1 MNIIGISAYYHDAAA
16 CLLRDG
22 RLLAAAQ
29 EERFTRRKHDAGF
42 PRHALRYCLAEGG
55 LGPGDVDAVVFYDK
69 PLTKFVR
76 ILKTAFAVAPRG
88 LETFVTAMP
97 GWLRRKL
104 WIGAEVEQELRRA
117 GAGLPGR
124 ILFSEHHE
132 AHAASAFFASPFDR
146 AAILTLDGVGEWA
159 TTSLGAGRG
168 NRLRILEEIHFP
180 HSLGLLYSAF
190 TYFCGF
196 RVNSGEYKLMGLA
209 PYGEPRFERQIRE
222 HLIDLREDGSYRL
235 NLDYFDYLGGL
246 RMTNARFAD
255 LFGGEARGAESPL
268 TRRECDLARSIQA
281 VTEDAVLRLGRHAH
295 RATGEKRLCLAG
307 GVALNCVA
315 NGRLLREGPFS
326 DLWIQ
331 PAAGDAGGAVG
342 AALYAWHMLE
352 NGSRQPDRDGDAAAD
367 LMQGGYLGPAFD
379 DAGITAWLDH
389 HRYPYVSLPDGELER
404 EVARRIAAQ
413 QVVGLL
419 QGRMEFGPR
428 ALGNRSI
435 VGDARSPR
443 MQSVLNL
450 KIKYRESFRPF
461 APSVLAEATSAWF
474 DLAEASPY
482 MLLTAPVVRT
492 HWSEAARAGAHM
504 GGAAA
509 WPQGSEPG
517 SENDDIIAIVNQ
529 VRSTIP
535 AVTHVD
541 QSARLQTVHATTN
554 PRYHRIIAEFAA
566 LTGCPV
572 IINTSFNVRGE
583 PIVCTPA
590 DAYRCFMRTQMDTLV
605 LGNQVLGKSEQPA
618 WSETGD
624 WRRELP
630 LD

>member
-1 MNIIGISAYYHDAAA
+1 MNIIGLSAYYHDSAA

-22 RLLAAAQ
+22 RLVAAAH

-42 PRHALRYCLAEGG
+42 PRQALRYCLAEGG
-55 LGPGDVDAVVFYDK
+55 LAAGDVDQVVFYDK

-88 LETFVTAMP
+88 LETFVQAMP
-97 GWLRRKL
+97 AWLRRKL
-104 WIGAEVEQELRRA
+104 WIPAEIEQELQRA
-117 GAGLPGR
+117 GAGRPGR
-124 ILFSEHHE
+124 ILFTEHHE
-132 AHAASAFFASPFDR
+132 AHAASAFFASPFDS

-159 TTSLGAGRG
+159 TTSLGIGRD

-209 PYGEPRFERQIRE
+209 PYGEPRFEHLIRE
-222 HLIDLREDGSYRL
+222 HLIDLRDDGSYRL
-235 NLDYFDYLGGL
+235 NLEYFDYVGGL
-246 RMTNARFAD
+246 RMTNQRFAD
-255 LFGGEARGAESPL
+255 LFGGPPRDAEAPL

-281 VTEDAVLRLGRHAH
+281 VTEDAVLRLGLHAH
-295 RATGEKRLCLAG
+295 RATGESRLCLAG

-315 NGRLLREGPFS
+315 NGRLLREGPFA

-331 PAAGDAGGAVG
+331 PASGDAGGAVG

-352 NGSRQPDRDGDAAAD
+352 GGARRYEASADGSYD
-367 LMQGGYLGPAFD
+367 LMQGGYLGPAFS
-379 DAGITAWLDH
+379 DADIAAWLDH
-389 HRYPYVSLPDGELER
+389 HGYPYRTLDNGELER
-404 EVARRIAAQ
+404 EVARRIADQ
-413 QVVGLL
+413 EVVGLL

-435 VGDARSPR
+435 VGDARSPK

-461 APSVLAEATSAWF
+461 APSVLGEKVGAWF
-474 DLAEASPY
+474 DLDRPSPY
-482 MLLTAPVVRT
+482 MLLTAPVARA
-492 HWSEAARAGAHM
+492 HWTDEARAGAHR
-504 GGAAA
+504 GGSAA
-509 WPQGSEPG
+509 WPEGPGSGSED
-517 SENDDIIAIVNQ
+517 DDIITIVNQ
-529 VRSTIP
+529 VRSVVP
-535 AVTHVD
+535 AITHVD
-541 QSARLQTVHATTN
+541 QSARLQTVHASTN
-554 PRYHRIIAEFAA
+554 PRYHRIIAEFER

-590 DAYRCFMRTQMDTLV
+590 DAYLCFMRTEMDTLV
-605 LGNQVLGKSEQPA
+605 LGNHVLTKSEQPP
-618 WSETGD
+618 WSEDGD
-624 WRRELP
+624 WRQEMP

>member
-1 MNIIGISAYYHDAAA
+1 VNIVGLSAYYHDSAA
-16 CLLRDG
+16 CLVRDG
-22 RLLAAAQ
+22 RLVAAAQ
-29 EERFTRRKHDAGF
+29 EERFTRRKHDAAF
-42 PRHALRYCLAEGG
+42 PRHALRYCLAAGG
-55 LGPGDVDAVVFYDK
+55 VGAGGVDVVVFYDK

-76 ILKTAFAVAPRG
+76 ILKTAFAAAPRG
-88 LETFVTAMP
+88 LPTFVQAMP
-97 GWLRRKL
+97 AWLRRKL
-104 WIGAEVEQELRRA
+104 WIPAEIEDELRRA
-117 GAGLPGR
+117 GVGRPGR
-124 ILFSEHHE
+124 VHFTEHHE

-146 AAILTLDGVGEWA
+146 AAILSLDGVGEWA
-159 TTSLGAGRG
+159 TTSLGAGRD
-168 NRLRILEEIHFP
+168 NRLRVLEEIHFP

-209 PYGEPRFERQIRE
+209 PYGEPRYEQRIRE

-235 NLDYFDYLGGL
+235 NLAYFDFIGGL
-246 RMTNARFAD
+246 RMTNQRFAD
-255 LFGGEARGAESPL
+255 LFDGPPRAAEGPL

-281 VTEDAVLRLGRHAH
+281 VTEDAVLRLSRHAH
-295 RATGEKRLCLAG
+295 RATGETRLCLAG

-315 NGRLLREGPFS
+315 NGRLLREGPFH

-342 AALYAWHMLE
+342 AALYVWHMLE
-352 NGSRQPDRDGDAAAD
+352 HGERHAGGAD
-367 LMQGGYLGPAFD
+367 LMQGAYLGPAFS
-379 DAGITAWLDH
+379 DADIAAWLDH
-389 HRYPYVSLPDGELER
+389 HAYPYRTLADGELER
-404 EVARRIAAQ
+404 DVARRLAGQEVI
-413 QVVGLL
+413 GLL

-435 VGDARSPR
+435 VGDARSPK

-450 KIKYRESFRPF
+450 KIKHRESFRPF
-461 APSVLAEATSAWF
+461 APSVLAERCDEWF
-474 DLAEASPY
+474 DLDVASPY
-482 MLLTAPVVRT
+482 MLLTAPVRRE
-492 HWSEAARAGAHM
+492 HWRESAPAGARAD
-504 GGAAA
+504 GAAA
-509 WPQGSEPG
+509 RPQGSHG
-517 SENDDIIAIVNQ
+517 SERGGGESDDIIAIVNQ
-529 VRSTIP
+529 VRSTVP

-541 QSARLQTVHATTN
+541 HSARLQTVHRDTN

-590 DAYRCFMRTQMDTLV
+590 DAYRCFMRTEMDTLV
-605 LGNQVLGKSEQPA
+605 LGNHVLSKVEQPA
-618 WSETGD
+618 WADADD
-624 WRRELP
+624 WRRQMP